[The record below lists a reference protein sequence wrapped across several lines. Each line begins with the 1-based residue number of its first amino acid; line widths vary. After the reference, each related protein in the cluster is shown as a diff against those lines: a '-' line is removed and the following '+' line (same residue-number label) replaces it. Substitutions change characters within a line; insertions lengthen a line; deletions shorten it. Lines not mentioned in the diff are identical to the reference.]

1 MFDSKAKRAAA
12 LGFGLS
18 FTLVLPPADGAI
30 SIEDAGHASTAYRY
44 DVPALVVVEGEPTWV
59 ITVPAQIRTITVPV
73 EARTVS
79 VKAQNRTITVKAPTR
94 AEG

>member
-30 SIEDAGHASTAYRY
+30 SIEDAGHANTAYRY
-44 DVPALVVVEGEPTWV
+44 DMPALNLIDALAYQILIPAEDRTIFVEPEDRTIV
-59 ITVPAQIRTITVPV
+59 IEGPAQ
-73 EARTVS
+73 
-79 VKAQNRTITVKAPTR
+79 
-94 AEG
+94 